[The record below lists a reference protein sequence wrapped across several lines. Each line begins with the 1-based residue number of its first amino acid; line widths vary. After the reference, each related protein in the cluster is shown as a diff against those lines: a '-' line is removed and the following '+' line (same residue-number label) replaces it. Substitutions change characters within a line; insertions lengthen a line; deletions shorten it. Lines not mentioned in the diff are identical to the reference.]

1 MNNHCPL
8 GCAFAAPWQF
18 YIQLVEVE
26 AAFKT
31 MKDDLQLRPIY
42 HQLEERIEAHIFV
55 AFLAYCLHVTLRARL
70 KPLAGGLT
78 PRAVLDKLAAV
89 QMLDVNF
96 PTTDGRTLS
105 CAVTPSW
112 GPSKSSWSSNSSSIC
127 RRNHH
132 HASPRQQRRFPS
144 HPTPCSGDFRD
155 ASVDIAHFFT
165 PVEKVGLIKASA
177 SMRHFLNQGSRTP
190 VDCQAISLSTTRKHR
205 RPISASRCAADQ
217 SGLCRRRD
225 GKTERLVVS

>member
-1 MNNHCPL
+1 
-8 GCAFAAPWQF
+8 
-18 YIQLVEVE
+18 
-26 AAFKT
+26 
-31 MKDDLQLRPIY
+31 MKDDLRTAPIY

-96 PTTDGRTLS
+96 PTTMAAPWS

-132 HASPRQQRRFPS
+132 HDHRASNDGPR
-144 HPTPCSGDFRD
+144 PTPP
-155 ASVDIAHFFT
+155 
-165 PVEKVGLIKASA
+165 PVVE
-177 SMRHFLNQGSRTP
+177 T
-190 VDCQAISLSTTRKHR
+190 
-205 RPISASRCAADQ
+205 SRCI
-217 SGLCRRRD
+217 R
-225 GKTERLVVS
+225 